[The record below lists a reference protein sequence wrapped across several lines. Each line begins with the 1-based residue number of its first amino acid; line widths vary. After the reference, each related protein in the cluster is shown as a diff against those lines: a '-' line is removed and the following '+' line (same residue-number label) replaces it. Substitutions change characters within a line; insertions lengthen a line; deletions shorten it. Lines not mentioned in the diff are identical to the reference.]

1 MAEFIRLAEMPK
13 GKAFKTLSQ
22 YEKMYIDENW
32 QYEPMQSI
40 ANTLKIRWIDVDIYY
55 SRMGYEP
62 VKTWKK
68 KPKQIAKSEIFD
80 IENYNPF
87 SI

>member
-22 YEKMYIDENW
+22 YEKEYIDDN
-32 QYEPMQSI
+32 YKYHPMQAI
-40 ANTLKIRWIDVDIYY
+40 ANALKIRWIDVDMYY
-55 SRMGYEP
+55 ARMGYDP
-62 VKTWKK
+62 VKTWRK
-68 KPKQIAKSEIFD
+68 KPKQVAKDQIFD